1 MVIFFIGKSILY
13 KRGNTM
19 KIIAHRGSG
28 GTYKENTKEAI
39 LNSLNQDYVDGV
51 EFDIR
56 MTKDHKFIIHHD
68 PFYEGKLISVTKYTH
83 LKKLPELE
91 DILKS
96 IQSKKIIMIEIK
108 EEIGKYKIV
117 VYYLYKILKKYNLNF
132 YICSFNYKL
141 MKYFLQ
147 KHPNIITGLIIGMRI
162 NEKYINN
169 VFMVVVNN
177 EVALKIED
185 NIKNKENVYS
195 LKLTSSNKTLL
206 MISLPRKIRSKIIN
220 IIKTYDKDAIIL
232 SEKVKVFNHV

>member
-19 KIIAHRGSG
+19 KIIANRGSG

-162 NEKYINN
+162 NEKYIKNEFDFN
-169 VFMVVVNN
+169 SLNYKCIDKASEKETFIWTVNKKS
-177 EVALKIED
+177 ELSVIPD
-185 NIKNKENVYS
+185 
-195 LKLTSSNKTLL
+195 
-206 MISLPRKIRSKIIN
+206 RFN
-220 IIKTYDKDAIIL
+220 IITDKSKLMYETII
-232 SEKVKVFNHV
+232 HG